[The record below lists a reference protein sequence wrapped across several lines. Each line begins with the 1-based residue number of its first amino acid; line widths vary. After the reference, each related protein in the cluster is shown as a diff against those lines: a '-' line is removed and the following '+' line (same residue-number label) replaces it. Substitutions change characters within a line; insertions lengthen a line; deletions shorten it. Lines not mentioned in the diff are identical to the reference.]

1 MTEVISF
8 EINGN
13 PLEITIDPGATLLW
27 VLRNEL
33 GLTGAK
39 FGCGLGFCGS
49 CTVIVDGEPVRSC
62 SIPVSDVQGKKVLT
76 IEGLASPDG
85 ILHPIQKEF
94 MEMDALQC
102 GYCTPGMIMN
112 AYGLLIK
119 NPEPSKTEIIEAMED
134 NLCRC
139 GTHGRII
146 QAIQNAG
153 KQMKGEQKK

>member
-13 PLEITIDPGATLLW
+13 PLEITIDPSATLLW

-33 GLTGAK
+33 GLPGAK

-62 SIPVSDVQGKKVLT
+62 SLPVSEVHGKKVLT
-76 IEGLASPDG
+76 IEGLASPEG
-85 ILHPIQKEF
+85 VLHPIQKEF

-119 NPEPSKTEIIEAMED
+119 NPEPSKTEIIDAMED

-146 QAIQNAG
+146 KAIQNAG
-153 KQMKGEQKK
+153 KQMKGEQ